1 ERGHR
6 LLEDDADVVA
16 AHLPEFAPARLEQ
29 VPALEDDLPLGDFG
43 GARQKPHH
51 RQRGHRLARTGLAD
65 EGHRFAALDLETDAL
80 NGGGQIVTLAETD
93 AEIAD
98 REQRGGGHYWNVFLG
113 SNESRT
119 ASPTKITS
127 DSMIDIT
134 RKPVMPSQGA
144 WRLSLPWASISP
156 SDAEPG

>member
-1 ERGHR
+1 FGN
-6 LLEDDADVVA
+6 
-16 AHLPEFAPARLEQ
+16 
-29 VPALEDDLPLGDFG
+29 FG
-43 GARQKPHH
+43 GARQELHH

-65 EGHRFAALDLETDAL
+65 EGNGFAALDLEADAL
-80 NGGGQIVTLAETD
+80 NGGRQIVTLAETD

-98 REQRGGGHYWNVFLG
+98 GGQRGGAHYRNVFLG
-113 SNESRT
+113 SNRSRP

-134 RKPVMPSQGA
+134 RNPVMPSQGA

-156 SDAEPG
+156 SEAEPGGRPKPRKSSEVRAVIEPIRMNGR